1 MTIFRLLA
9 ISKNVH
15 LVIIKKVT
23 NIVVEKLKQIPK
35 NFLWHNKKL
44 KIKQKPYAMITKM
57 LLCKV

>member
-44 KIKQKPYAMITKM
+44 KIKQNLTQ
-57 LLCKV
+57 